1 MANFLGSFEGGGLMA
16 TNLFSPTGDGGA
28 TSGCREPEEAQLLA
42 SAKSGQAAAF
52 AKLCQP
58 QAEKILRAT
67 YRIAKNRED
76 AEDAVQDSFLK
87 ALLHIEHFEGR
98 SSFSTWLT
106 SIAINSA
113 LMILRKRRNSSE
125 IPVED
130 SRDSEAVGWC
140 QEIADSAPN
149 PEKRH
154 LAQERERL
162 VRRVIRGL
170 RPNSRGVLE
179 MQHFQDYSVEEIA
192 RMKGISVGAVKARLF
207 HARMALRGAPSLR
220 NIAGSKFM
228 ARRTTTGSRT
238 GDA

>member
-1 MANFLGSFEGGGLMA
+1 MA
-16 TNLFSPTGDGGA
+16 TNLCSPAGDGGA
-28 TSGCREPEEAQLLA
+28 ASWCRESEEGQPLA
-42 SAKSGQAAAF
+42 SDRSGQAAAF
-52 AKLCQP
+52 AALCR
-58 QAEKILRAT
+58 AYAKKILRVA
-67 YRIAKNRED
+67 YRITKNHED
-76 AEDAVQDSFLK
+76 AEDAVQDSFLR
-87 ALLHIEHFEGR
+87 AFLHMEHFEGR

-106 SIAINSA
+106 RIAINSA
-113 LMILRKRRNSSE
+113 LMILRRRRNSSE

-140 QEIADSAPN
+140 QEIEDSAPN
-149 PEKRH
+149 PEKQY

-170 RPNSRGVLE
+170 RPSRRGVLE

-192 RMKGISVGAVKARLF
+192 RMKGSSVGAVKARLF
-207 HARMALRGAPSLR
+207 HARKALRSAPSLR